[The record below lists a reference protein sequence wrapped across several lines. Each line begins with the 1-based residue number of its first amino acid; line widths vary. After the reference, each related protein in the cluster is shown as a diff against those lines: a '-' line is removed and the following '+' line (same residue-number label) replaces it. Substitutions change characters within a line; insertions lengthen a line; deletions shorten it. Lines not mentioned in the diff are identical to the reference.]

1 MSIAGET
8 PSTCCSGCGRVME
21 KAHRR
26 YNAERFCATC
36 YARLFKRRLCPACGC
51 FARLPSDGVAI
62 CRKCESARPCV
73 RCGESGRNVGLM
85 TKYGPVCNACR
96 PHFVVPKPCGEC
108 GKPSNRLSRVS
119 RLGLKVQVCPLCAR
133 RDFATCQGCR
143 RHRLLAKAEDGRM
156 LCSACLSVGTVSCPA
171 CGELMPAG
179 RGSKC
184 EPCYWRGVHNKRVQL
199 DQAAFASPRFAE
211 LFARFGA
218 WLQGRAGGQR
228 AALRIHRYLPF
239 FVEIEQRWGEIPAYP
254 ILVEHFGAEGLRRVR
269 LPMKWLIESHHINV
283 CTVDREADS
292 ENRRVSALVASV
304 PVGTVGANALAA
316 YREKLQSKIKAGK
329 LTIRS
334 MRLALRP
341 AASLLLAADAS
352 GHTLPDQ
359 ITVDRLLRETP
370 GQRSAL
376 SGFINFLNQKYA
388 LNLLA
393 IVDEKFAATRRRRR
407 LEATL
412 ISLAMTVDGSDSFLR
427 EWIGIG
433 LVYFHGLPN
442 TVSRLISND
451 AITTDADGYRVSI
464 EGQEYWLPTPES
476 VTGAA
481 VRD

>member
-1 MSIAGET
+1 M
-8 PSTCCSGCGRVME
+8 
-21 KAHRR
+21 
-26 YNAERFCATC
+26 
-36 YARLFKRRLCPACGC
+36 
-51 FARLPSDGVAI
+51 
-62 CRKCESARPCV
+62 
-73 RCGESGRNVGLM
+73 
-85 TKYGPVCNACR
+85 
-96 PHFVVPKPCGEC
+96 
-108 GKPSNRLSRVS
+108 
-119 RLGLKVQVCPLCAR
+119 
-133 RDFATCQGCR
+133 
-143 RHRLLAKAEDGRM
+143 
-156 LCSACLSVGTVSCPA
+156 
-171 CGELMPAG
+171 
-179 RGSKC
+179 
-184 EPCYWRGVHNKRVQL
+184 QL